1 MTQATSSSEQA
12 AVTRSGYLA
21 LVGRPNVG
29 KSTLLNHILGQKISI
44 TCKKP
49 QTTRHQILGIHTDK
63 QVQSIYV
70 DTPGMHLAKGDR
82 DKAINHYMNDAAS
95 RALKDVDV
103 VIFLIDRTKWTEE
116 DELVLKRLEYVD
128 CPVIL
133 AINKVDWLEDKQ
145 SLLPYLD
152 EVSQKFS
159 FAHIIPISAKLGTQ
173 VDELVSKATA
183 LLPEGPHFYPE
194 DQVTNRSAKF
204 LAAEL
209 VREKIMRQL
218 GEELPYSATVEIE
231 KYQQQGPV
239 LHIHALI
246 LVEREGQKKIIIG
259 DKGSRIKQIGRD
271 ARLDMEEAFDSKVM
285 LNLWVKV
292 KSNWS
297 DDARALKSLGYN
309 DLD

>member
-1 MTQATSSSEQA
+1 MTVS
-12 AVTRSGYLA
+12 RSGYIA

-29 KSTLLNHILGQKISI
+29 KSTLLNRILGQKISI

-49 QTTRHQILGIHTDK
+49 QTTRHQILGIHTDQ
-63 QVQSIYV
+63 QVQAIYV
-70 DTPGMHLAKGDR
+70 DTPGMHLAKGDK

-95 RALKDVDV
+95 RALRDVDL
-103 VIFLIDRTKWTEE
+103 VIFLIDRTKWTDE
-116 DELVLKRLEYVD
+116 DELVLKRLEYVK

-133 AINKVDWLEDKQ
+133 AINKVDWLEDKA
-145 SLLPYLD
+145 SLLPYMQTLS
-152 EVSQKFS
+152 EKYPFEQ
-159 FAHIIPISAKLGTQ
+159 IIPISATQGTQ
-173 VDELVSKATA
+173 VDELIAQASAR
-183 LLPEGPHFYPE
+183 LPEGEHFFPE
-194 DQVTNRSAKF
+194 DQVTDRSSRF
-204 LAAEL
+204 LASEL

-218 GEELPYSATVEIE
+218 GEELPYSTTVEIE
-231 KYQQQGPV
+231 KFQQQGHV

-259 DKGSRIKQIGRD
+259 DKGSRLKQIGRD
-271 ARLDMEEAFDSKVM
+271 ARLDMEEAFDTKVM